1 MKSNFNSL
9 FSKAY
14 AYGDHTHQTL
24 SCTEYVLKYDLE
36 NDLMYDLRH
45 FFNKA
50 ILYLFITPLL
60 ANREQSPSQ
69 PITTC
74 LSLSSHP
81 HGSGNSVVPCT
92 LVLNLYFSTRLICF
106 MFLSLILTL
115 VSCSS
120 VSTGLH
126 IVSHPQCLAVFNF

>member
-9 FSKAY
+9 FSKVY

-60 ANREQSPSQ
+60 ANREQSASQ

-92 LVLNLYFSTRLICF
+92 LVLNLYFSTHLICF
-106 MFLSLILTL
+106 MVFI
-115 VSCSS
+115 
-120 VSTGLH
+120 
-126 IVSHPQCLAVFNF
+126 FNFNTCLVLFCFHWPTHSFTSPMSSSF

>member
-9 FSKAY
+9 FSKVY

-36 NDLMYDLRH
+36 NDLMYDLKH

-60 ANREQSPSQ
+60 ANREQSASQ

-92 LVLNLYFSTRLICF
+92 LVLNLYFSTHLICF
-106 MFLSLILTL
+106 MVFI
-115 VSCSS
+115 
-120 VSTGLH
+120 
-126 IVSHPQCLAVFNF
+126 FNFNTCLVLFCFHWPTHSFTSPMSSSF

>member
-9 FSKAY
+9 FSKVY

-106 MFLSLILTL
+106 MVFI
-115 VSCSS
+115 
-120 VSTGLH
+120 
-126 IVSHPQCLAVFNF
+126 FNFNTCFVLFCFHWPTHSFTSPMSSSF